1 MIKKIILLLFL
12 PAILCCCNSKSK
24 KAPVTDVDVARTFV
38 RNVLDNNFKEAE
50 QYLLKDETNMQIF
63 ERFKQQY
70 NEKNKAL
77 LEKYKGADIIVN
89 EISHPADTVCM
100 FNYSNSYS
108 KTDTTIIKA
117 VRIDGKWLVDLK
129 YSFSGN
135 L

>member
-1 MIKKIILLLFL
+1 M
-12 PAILCCCNSKSK
+12 
-24 KAPVTDVDVARTFV
+24 DVARTFV

-89 EISHPADTVCM
+89 EKSQPADTVCM
-100 FNYSNSYS
+100 VNYSNSYS

>member
-1 MIKKIILLLFL
+1 M
-12 PAILCCCNSKSK
+12 
-24 KAPVTDVDVARTFV
+24 DVARTFV